1 MAPARLDPH
10 WRYREL
16 RAIALENA
24 RLRLTVLPELGAKL
38 YDLVYKPADR
48 NLLWH
53 SPRLEPRLAVFGQNF
68 DDWWPGGWDE
78 VFPTCDVSTHRGETY
93 PYLGELWSLPWEWEI
108 DEAGPSGGGGH
119 LGR

>member
-53 SPRLEPRLAVFGQNF
+53 NRDSQMERP
-68 DDWWPGGWDE
+68 
-78 VFPTCDVSTHRGETY
+78 
-93 PYLGELWSLPWEWEI
+93 
-108 DEAGPSGGGGH
+108 AGIGSGGPASKRATDGQQRLRSNRRGTMKRIVAGLVV
-119 LGR
+119 LGLVVALLVTPTPAFARG